1 VDQKGRR
8 GETAEDQS
16 GPAKQGKIPRLW
28 LDSGEGQRAAGGVE
42 SDEEGE
48 APDEQQIEAAPPA
61 SKVEKGEDRRV
72 DGQDGGE

>member
-48 APDEQQIEAAPPA
+48 APDEQQTPA